1 MIMQPKNLFFLF
13 IFLCSFIL
21 LCSFVNA
28 QTITIEGRL
37 IDRESKSPIPN
48 TEIFSSFYEDSGKE
62 IIETMAI
69 TDDNGLFKFDLSI
82 LPNENDVWWYHFKA
96 EEIDNNF
103 WFNSRYHKD
112 LFSLLIRD
120 DIYIFDK
127 NYLSEYDDDTKFQR
141 VDLNSGERI
150 EFNITDSIFNIGDI
164 YPVKK
169 DFKIIKFK
177 GYLLDQITS
186 EPIVNAKIGDFDP
199 RTGNVPGIT
208 NEQGYFE
215 FEIIIS
221 YNYQYNS
228 HTTIMVDNVDDCY
241 NVYKYF
247 IVHFISEH
255 SLDDIIL
262 GEKFSESEIFS
273 NGEKRTIKSY
283 RTKSIQRENR
293 TIYKNSFDGQGKE
306 ELFFDMNSNEIDLGN
321 LYLYPMFDMLIE
333 SDVKVKISQWS
344 NNLVNNLDSY
354 TDESGYLKRAY
365 IKKFLPVNYQSELFI
380 ARSPI
385 FYKELELKTPIG
397 NPKEEF
403 IYVTYKNG
411 KLSWEKLP
419 ISQRPNI
426 YDITYN
432 DVKAIKEKEKIKS
445 EFGLIIRDA
454 QREYFDKYGYHMMTP
469 PSSVESIELLIQEG
483 FLSEDFYTK
492 YCYGCYDE
500 FNNETFFQHNCFDFG
515 FKKDNKYCSLN
526 GTFNEIIA
534 PGESCNYNHQC
545 ESNSCN
551 EKGFCNKEPFT
562 QRLIKFFKNLF

>member
-1 MIMQPKNLFFLF
+1 MIMQPKNLSFLF
-13 IFLCSFIL
+13 VFLCSFIL

-48 TEIFSSFYEDSGKE
+48 IEISSSFYEDSGKE

-69 TDDNGLFKFDLSI
+69 TDDNGLFKFDLNI
-82 LPNENDVWWYHFKA
+82 LPNENDLWWYHFKA

-112 LFSLLIRD
+112 LFFLLIRD
-120 DIYIFDK
+120 EIYIFNK

-150 EFNITDSIFNIGDI
+150 EFNIIDNIFNIGDI

-169 DFKIIKFK
+169 DFKIVKFK

-186 EPIVNAKIGDFDP
+186 EPVVNAKIGDLDP
-199 RTGNVPGIT
+199 RTGNIPGIT

-215 FEIIIS
+215 FEVIIS
-221 YNYQYNS
+221 NWDRSYFFR
-228 HTTIMVDNVDDCY
+228 VDNVDDCY
-241 NVYKYF
+241 NVYKYS
-247 IVHFISEH
+247 IVRFRSEYDDDYIADEDTMEEYF
-255 SLDDIIL
+255 DDINNRMI
-262 GEKFSESEIFS
+262 KTY
-273 NGEKRTIKSY
+273 KTIRIK
-283 RTKSIQRENR
+283 RENR
-293 TIYKNSFDGQGKE
+293 TIYKISFDGQGDE

-333 SDVKVKISQWS
+333 SDVKVRINQWS
-344 NNLVNNLDSY
+344 LLNNLDSY

-385 FYKELELKTPIG
+385 FYKTFELKIPIG

-432 DVKAIKEKEKIKS
+432 DVKVIKEKEKIES

-454 QREYFDKYGYHMMTP
+454 QGEYFDKYGYHMMTP